1 MRSAQLATKEPVHV
15 VVVMLVVCNF
25 SVDVVAYWWLR
36 LGANF

>member
-1 MRSAQLATKEPVHV
+1 LATKEPVCGGVV